1 MKNSRRVAGGCLLAI
16 LAAACESGVTP
27 LPAPTSPAPVSLQTL
42 SISGIPAALAVDET
56 AQLAAN
62 GAYSDGHT
70 ADVTAQV
77 RWATRSLACLIDAAG
92 TLRGIIEADCE
103 IEASLDDVKAS
114 ASIRIGPSNTFTIT
128 GTVRERWAP
137 KSAGMAGTVTI
148 LSGDRAGQRVTTG
161 ADGTF
166 TIAGVPKATVQL
178 IATADG
184 FDSVTTT
191 VSPARASTEFMM
203 EPVMV
208 SHNGR
213 FVYRADLDSFDRQFV
228 RIEFRVS
235 HQGPVTIRLVSDQ
248 EQCEV
253 SYQGV
258 YGASLRRSDGT
269 RLWSLGCPEEGVPES
284 RTQIVPPGDYSILIG
299 AMNGPLDRW
308 PLRAYFVSYPEG
320 Q

>member
-1 MKNSRRVAGGCLLAI
+1 MRSRPFAVGVLAL
-16 LAAACESGVTP
+16 LAAACDSGVATP
-27 LPAPTSPAPVSLQTL
+27 VPTSPAAVTLQAL
-42 SISGIPAALAVDET
+42 SIDGFPSAFAVDAQ
-56 AQLAAN
+56 AQLQAR

-77 RWATRSLACLIDAAG
+77 RWATLSLACLIDTSGMLTAMVEG
-92 TLRGIIEADCE
+92 DCDV
-103 IEASLDDVKAS
+103 EASLGDVKATS
-114 ASIRIGPSNTFTIT
+114 SVRVGASNLFTVS
-128 GTVRERWAP
+128 GVVRERWAP

-178 IATADG
+178 VATADG

-208 SHNGR
+208 SHDGR

-284 RTQIVPPGDYSILIG
+284 RTQIVPPGDYYILIG

-308 PLRAYFVSYPEG
+308 PLRAYFVSYPEE